1 MERACVPILPDNNPL
16 PHIATRDAK
25 RRGGGCGTG
34 RVLEATE
41 QKEGPSPWWIS
52 LESQPGMASTAT
64 NPFSLLPIFRIKAPR
79 SLPTCNPVCFCKASL
94 WWLEKRKIA
103 AAGRAETPRPGILG
117 AASRPPR
124 HRSQRMRLGRIPFSC
139 LQTVHQRVY
148 TQPASAKSKM
158 PRAREIG
165 CSLQVRSGVWFTN

>member
-16 PHIATRDAK
+16 PHAATRDAT

-41 QKEGPSPWWIS
+41 QKEGPSPWWMS

-64 NPFSLLPIFRIKAPR
+64 NPFSVLPIFRIKAPR

-94 WWLEKRKIA
+94 WWLEKTQDRRRRTRRDPA
-103 AAGRAETPRPGILG
+103 ARDLG
-117 AASRPPR
+117 CGLAASTSQIPANEAGTNTVQLPPDSPPAR
-124 HRSQRMRLGRIPFSC
+124 LYAACQRQVEDASRKGDWLLTSGSQRRL
-139 LQTVHQRVY
+139 VY
-148 TQPASAKSKM
+148 
-158 PRAREIG
+158 
-165 CSLQVRSGVWFTN
+165 